1 MTRPSCIAHTH
12 HSRATYD
19 TMSSLKIAQLF
30 GIAGKTA
37 LVTGGGAGIGAM
49 ITQTLI
55 EVRHAMLFASPFPT
69 CGSHGDTPARYFLRT
84 A

>member
-1 MTRPSCIAHTH
+1 MTRPCIAHTH
-12 HSRATYD
+12 HSRASTYE

-55 EVRHAMLFASPFPT
+55 EVRHAMMVASRFPT
-69 CGSHGDTPARYFLRT
+69 CGSHGDTPARYCLRT